1 MTFGTSNLLLFFL
14 AEGYMIIK
22 GGLNSTGP
30 GLHNCLRKSF
40 LKKVKFSTFNMSTPI
55 QKKYRFSPL
64 SYYEIPKLTFYF
76 LLHCRCLIV
85 FPTGLAKL
93 VVQSAQ
99 KIYICW
105 AVRKSKRFK
114 DWS

>member
-1 MTFGTSNLLLFFL
+1 
-14 AEGYMIIK
+14 
-22 GGLNSTGP
+22 
-30 GLHNCLRKSF
+30 
-40 LKKVKFSTFNMSTPI
+40 MSTPI

-114 DWS
+114 DWSKCKLDDATAALPFAFTPLV